1 MCTDERVSSHLLS
14 SMRLVLR
21 LAACRPRLDG
31 TGQSEP
37 PDQLPKVV
45 EATGASYSSS
55 NGAAANRGADRLVPP
70 LADVHTGRAAD
81 RA

>member
-1 MCTDERVSSHLLS
+1 
-14 SMRLVLR
+14 MRLALR

-45 EATGASYSSS
+45 EATGASFSSS
-55 NGAAANRGADRLVPP
+55 NVRQPIVAPIGLFRR
-70 LADVHTGRAAD
+70 
-81 RA
+81 

>member
-14 SMRLVLR
+14 SMRLALR

-45 EATGASYSSS
+45 EATGASFSSS
-55 NGAAANRGADRLVPP
+55 NVRQPIVAPIGLFRR
-70 LADVHTGRAAD
+70 
-81 RA
+81 